1 MRSLFFGNAAQ
12 RKGIRSTV
20 ITALYAGYEPLY
32 RNIELYYVRTH
43 ETRT

>member
-20 ITALYAGYEPLY
+20 ITALNEKTYE
-32 RNIELYYVRTH
+32 V
-43 ETRT
+43 ETPALHTLSSAL